1 MKVEI
6 ANSFF
11 KSLKKLSWHHTFI
24 YKCWDTIYYD
34 IPRFF
39 RNIILFRKALYN
51 YYWFDSSY
59 MMQFMHICIS
69 DMAEKTDKYGNEV
82 KINKDKKVA
91 AMREAAKLIKNKLDD
106 NYIERA
112 EEKLGKLPDHPLD
125 FIESKDHSGCFQFVD
140 HDTPEEKELRT
151 KVYKYARKLEE
162 DEWNQIWD
170 ILKGRTH
177 SEYLSWL
184 EIHKHEFTQEELDNF
199 DAGYQFFDGK
209 GMSSWWD

>member
-1 MKVEI
+1 MKVKI
-6 ANSFF
+6 ADSFF
-11 KSLKKLSWHHTFI
+11 KSLKTLSWHNTFI

-91 AMREAAKLIKNKLDD
+91 AMRKVAKLIKNKLDD

-112 EEKLGKLPDHPLD
+112 EDIVGKLPNHPWDFVKSEDHENCYTYID
-125 FIESKDHSGCFQFVD
+125 Y
-140 HDTPEEKELRT
+140 DTPEEKELRSN
-151 KVYKYARKLEE
+151 VYAYARKLEE
-162 DEWNQIWD
+162 DEWVEIWQI
-170 ILKGRTH
+170 IKGKTN
-177 SEYLSWL
+177 SEYNIWI
-184 EIHKHEFTQEELDNF
+184 EQNKHKYNKQQLD
-199 DAGYQFFDGK
+199 DAEDFYFFMNGE
-209 GMSSWWD
+209 GLSSWWD